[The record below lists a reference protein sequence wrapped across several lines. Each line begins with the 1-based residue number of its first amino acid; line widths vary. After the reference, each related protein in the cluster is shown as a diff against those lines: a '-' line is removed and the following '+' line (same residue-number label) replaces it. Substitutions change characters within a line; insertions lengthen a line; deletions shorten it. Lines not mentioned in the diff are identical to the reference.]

1 MSSSAGTVEVLEQ
14 VAGSSQRNVTAAAQA
29 SRDEA
34 GVVPEVQEAWS
45 ALSCSA
51 RVAVLRKGRRL
62 LATRVERLTAAISS
76 ELARTPADTVVAEVL
91 PLLAACRFLE
101 RNAGSILQPRTLG
114 ASGRP
119 VWLPG
124 VTPVIE
130 RIPLGVIL
138 IIGPANYPLF
148 LPGVQALQA
157 LAAGNG
163 VIWKPGAGGREVA
176 LVMAE
181 ALAAAGLPEGLLV
194 ITAEQAAAAEA
205 AIDRGVDKIVLTGSA
220 ATGRAVLHRAAE
232 QLTPVVAELSGADSL
247 IVLPGADL
255 DAVTDAIAFG
265 MRLNGSA
272 TCMAPRRLLLVDL
285 SPADR
290 LTLLSKLRS
299 KLSDQ
304 PAVRLSTTIS
314 AQITRLLAAA
324 CSRGASVLIGHW
336 TEDGSAMYPT
346 VVVDVAPDMVLP
358 STDLF
363 APILSVIDVQ
373 GEAGVLA
380 AQRACPLAL
389 TAAIFGDPRQ
399 AQRLARKLKVGVV
412 LINDLIVATADPRLP
427 FGGRGQSGF
436 GSTRGAEGLLEMTA
450 PRVIVTQHGRGRRR
464 FESVG
469 ALHFGLFA
477 GVAALLYAGTL
488 RDRWRGLQRTAAAGR
503 ALTTDRQQSKR
514 LQTTHGS
521 SGAETSCR

>member
-1 MSSSAGTVEVLEQ
+1 ML
-14 VAGSSQRNVTAAAQA
+14 VADPTRAAP
-29 SRDEA
+29 SGDEA
-34 GVVPEVQEAWS
+34 GVALAVREAWS
-45 ALSCSA
+45 ALPCSD
-51 RVAVLRKGRRL
+51 RVAVLRRARRL
-62 LATRVERLTAAISS
+62 LATRVDRLADAISP
-76 ELARTPADTVVAEVL
+76 LLTRTPADTLVAEVL

-101 RNAGSILQPRTLG
+101 RNAEAILQPRELG

-124 VTPVIE
+124 VTSVIE
-130 RIPLGVIL
+130 RVPLGTIL
-138 IIGPANYPLF
+138 VIGPANYPLF

-163 VIWKPGAGGREVA
+163 VIWKPGHGGRECA
-176 LVMAE
+176 LVVAE
-181 ALAAAGLPEGLLV
+181 ALLAAGLPAGLLLV
-194 ITAEQAAAAEA
+194 TAEHAAAAEA

-220 ATGRAVLHRAAE
+220 ETGRAVLHRAAE
-232 QLTPVVAELSGADSL
+232 RLTPVIAELSGADAFIL
-247 IVLPGADL
+247 LPGADV
-255 DAVTDAIAFG
+255 DRATDALAFG

-272 TCMAPRRLLLVDL
+272 TCMAPRRLLLVDF

-290 LTLLSKLRS
+290 LALLAMLRR

-304 PAVRLSTTIS
+304 QPSRLPSEVS
-314 AQITRLLAAA
+314 AQVRTLLAAA
-324 CSRGASVLIGHW
+324 CAQGASVFAGHW

-346 VVVDVAPDMVLP
+346 MVVDVDPGMVLP

-363 APILSVIDVQ
+363 APVLCVIDVL
-373 GEAGVLA
+373 GEDGVLA

-389 TAAIFGDPRQ
+389 TAAIFGDPRKAKQ
-399 AQRLARKLKVGVV
+399 LARKLKVGVV

-450 PRVIVTQHGRGRRR
+450 PRVIVTQHGHGRRR
-464 FESVG
+464 FEPVG

-488 RDRWRGLQRTAAAGR
+488 HDRWRGLKRTVAAGR
-503 ALTTDRQQSKR
+503 ALSTDKKPSKQV
-514 LQTTHGS
+514 QTKHYR